1 MKCQN
6 CGNEMTLGFVQ
17 CRDGL
22 HWTPK
27 MQLISA
33 FSALGRG
40 SVSLKNGAADDS
52 RAVYAYRCSQCKLVV
67 IPYGRDLNEEADG

>member
-6 CGNEMTLGFVQ
+6 CGKEMTLGFIQ

-22 HWTPK
+22 NWTPK
-27 MQLISA
+27 MQLVA
-33 FSALGRG
+33 ALSALGRG
-40 SVSLKNGAADDS
+40 SVSLKNGADDAS
-52 RAVYAYRCSQCKLVV
+52 RAVFAYRCGECKLVV